1 MKSSIGWAPRG
12 IHIPAVAVDDAEL
25 DDKVLLDDEGN
36 EDIPPEAELLADD
49 DSVENIVDEVAEV
62 RVITEVVVSVEL
74 AAVEDTD
81 ETPELSEPNRLVAE
95 ELNDEE
101 LGFVLPV
108 LDTEEVLTLMIVLD
122 VLVPDE
128 VVRLVDSVEDERML
142 VEDKDEP
149 VVSVLGKLKLPED
162 TVKLVEAD
170 IELPEDVPKLFV
182 VLGLCVDGLAVALV
196 VAAEADNVDVTEL
209 VLDADD

>member
-36 EDIPPEAELLADD
+36 EDVPPEAELLADD

-62 RVITEVVVSVEL
+62 RVITEVVVRVEL

-128 VVRLVDSVEDERML
+128 VVRLVDSVEDKRML
-142 VEDKDEP
+142 VEDEDEP
-149 VVSVLGKLKLPED
+149 VVSVLGELKLLED
-162 TVKLVEAD
+162 TVKLAEAD

-182 VLGLCVDGLAVALV
+182 VLGLCVDGLPVALV
-196 VAAEADNVDVTEL
+196 VAVEADNVDVTEL